1 MFQEFLEKETSKKDF
16 SDSFGSQKGQV
27 EFLINNICDYENKG
41 LPFKK
46 YFIDCAAGD
55 GITHSNTLFLEREL
69 NWKGLLVEP
78 NPYFHDSLKKNRV
91 SEIVKECIG
100 STDGQEVEFRID
112 NKLLAGIVGEQFDNN
127 HFLREEE
134 LKTAEII
141 NLKTRKLETIL
152 DENNAPKII
161 DYLSLDVEGA
171 EEFILSSFNFKK
183 YKFKFMTIERPTN
196 KLNILLDQNN
206 YVQVKNVISETFY
219 MHKEF
224 ISELNHSP
232 QVTFNLTKGKDW

>member
-27 EFLINNICDYENKG
+27 EFLINNVCNYENKG

-55 GITHSNTLFLEREL
+55 GITHSNTLFLEKEL
-69 NWKGLLVEP
+69 NWKGLLIEP
-78 NPYFHDSLKKNRV
+78 NPYFHDSLKKNR
-91 SEIVKECIG
+91 
-100 STDGQEVEFRID
+100 
-112 NKLLAGIVGEQFDNN
+112 LAGIVGEQFDNN
-127 HFLREEE
+127 HILREEE

-171 EEFILSSFNFKK
+171 EEFILSSFNFEK

-232 QVTFNLTKGKDW
+232 RVTFNLTKGKDW